1 MNVFNCIAN
10 FFVRSRKNNWWRN
23 NGGES
28 CADEFQKHELSKKLA
43 RKTYLITYSRTNES
57 ICPEM
62 ETFSP
67 ANIRFISSK

>member
-1 MNVFNCIAN
+1 MFSTVLLIFS
-10 FFVRSRKNNWWRN
+10 FVAGKII
-23 NGGES
+23 GGES

-57 ICPEM
+57 ICPVR